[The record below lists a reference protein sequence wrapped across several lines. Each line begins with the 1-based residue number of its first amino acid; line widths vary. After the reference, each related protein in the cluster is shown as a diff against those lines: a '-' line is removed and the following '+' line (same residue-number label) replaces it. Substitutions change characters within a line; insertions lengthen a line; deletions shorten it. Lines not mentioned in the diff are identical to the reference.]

1 MVGFGYDLHRL
12 VEGESLILG
21 GVEIESPIG
30 TLAHSDGDVLLHS
43 IIDAILGAIGE
54 GDIGEHFPDTDSAN
68 KNLDSK
74 VMLAYTLDLL
84 KSKGYE
90 LVNSDNTIVL
100 EKPKLS
106 PIKEEIRISVAKLLG
121 LPNNRVNIKAT
132 TNEKQD
138 SMGKS
143 ESIVVYSICQ
153 VKEINN

>member
-106 PIKEEIRISVAKLLG
+106 PIKEEIRSSVAKLLG

-153 VKEINN
+153 VNEINN